1 MATVD
6 ERPGFRL
13 TRLGWGATTACH
25 FPAGPQYRDG
35 VDDTEAG
42 IDREIAEMFDPSPDA
57 GSACR
62 VCGALVAPVDEYQ
75 RIHWEWHEAT
85 NGA

>member
-1 MATVD
+1 MAHAPRSIPVTHGH
-6 ERPGFRL
+6 RS
-13 TRLGWGATTACH
+13 TY
-25 FPAGPQYRDG
+25 PASDRTHGRSQYRDG

-42 IDREIAEMFDPSPDA
+42 IDREIAEMFDPSPSA

-75 RIHWEWHEAT
+75 RIHWEWHEAS
-85 NGA
+85 NGV